1 MSAKECYDYVSTI
14 SADYDYTLTIK
25 PQGEIEET
33 SPFDTIC
40 HIGVDNSEERINFGN
55 TRTFILSWDW
65 KLLNESDS
73 GTIFELYNDS
83 KKANKGLNS
92 FYVTY
97 GDGHTYV
104 CRFDCALKR
113 KGNSVNRYGING
125 VVLKIL
131 GRKADA

>member
-1 MSAKECYDYVSTI
+1 M
-14 SADYDYTLTIK
+14 
-25 PQGEIEET
+25 
-33 SPFDTIC
+33 
-40 HIGVDNSEERINFGN
+40 DNSEERINFGN

-83 KKANKGLNS
+83 GKANKGLNS

-113 KGNSVNRYGING
+113 KGNSVNRYGINRG
-125 VVLKIL
+125 SLKNTRQKGGCL
-131 GRKADA
+131 METFDARQLACIASPTKTIWWKFHIVDNLSNNYYWSIQGCS